1 MHVAFALVFL
11 AALASSSSDK
21 ARVGSLSSLAY
32 GVGGEVFLLD
42 DRRILIKGFSYSGKV
57 LLKGDE
63 PCFPPS
69 FFCKKKVRIDYLYL
83 DFACIC

>member
-11 AALASSSSDK
+11 AALASSSSSSSSDK

-42 DRRILIKGFSYSGKV
+42 DRRILIKGFNYSGKV
-57 LLKGDE
+57 LLNFEMGRTM
-63 PCFPPS
+63 FPPV
-69 FFCKKKVRIDYLYL
+69 FF
-83 DFACIC
+83 

>member
-1 MHVAFALVFL
+1 MHIAFALAFL
-11 AALASSSSDK
+11 AALASSSSSSSSN

-57 LLKGDE
+57 LLKWDE
-63 PCFPPS
+63 TCFPPS
-69 FFCKKKVRIDYLYL
+69 FF
-83 DFACIC
+83 